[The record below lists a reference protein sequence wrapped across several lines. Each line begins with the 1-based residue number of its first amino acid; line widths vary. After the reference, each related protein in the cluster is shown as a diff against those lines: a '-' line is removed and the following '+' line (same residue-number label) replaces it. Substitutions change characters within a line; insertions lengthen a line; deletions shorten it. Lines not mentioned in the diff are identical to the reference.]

1 MSEIHELG
9 KQGEQFAINHLRS
22 QGFKILEQNWRF
34 GKNEID
40 VIARDGDYL
49 VIVEVKT
56 RSSSYSGE
64 PELFVTRQKQKIL
77 IRGANAYIKWH
88 KIDLETRFDIVAI
101 IATQEGMEINHI
113 KDAFYP
119 TL

>member
-9 KQGEQFAINHLRS
+9 KQGEQFAISHLLK
-22 QGFKILEQNWRF
+22 QGYRILEQNWRI
-34 GKNEID
+34 GRNEID
-40 VIARDGDYL
+40 IIARDGNFL

-64 PELFVTRQKQKIL
+64 PEMFVTRQKQKTL
-77 IRGANAYIKWH
+77 IRAANAYIKWH

-101 IATQEGMEINHI
+101 IISSAGIEINHI